1 MEIHKDIQ
9 YNQGIGKY
17 KVLSSN
23 AGVGSIVTTKAG
35 FFIMPKSVSYWGF
48 IKDINKQIEN
58 FGEREP
64 AELAKA
70 AGVDII
76 DDPRFVNFLKET
88 QGVVNLKYLIDVP
101 HLSLSDWNYPKQKDH
116 PLYKRCKEA
125 TGLELPPDHFMIP
138 AIHFPRWF
146 YSRKEKLFKPIEDW
160 SSIWKQT
167 TRDVRLQ
174 YFAPPRDPYSKTSRT
189 FKDNN
194 EIRDVYELLVQ
205 IPILLICKNGHISDI
220 PWYELFCAG
229 IDGKKDAM
237 KDPKGF
243 ELFDYP
249 CHDCEKGG
257 RHELQWIENRNNS
270 ESWGTLKCKKCGKT
284 YGLEGI
290 MNIHPFCKGETP
302 WNGLGSKS
310 DDPCKDVSGG
320 KGVMQMALVTS
331 NSVYYAD
338 SFSSLY
344 IPPRYLDDSILPR
357 HMQKTLD
364 MLNNTWYPRA
374 LSRNSDLTKHAFIA
388 TLDLIDKAAD
398 SEIDLTE
405 QEAETI
411 KTRFLKVKE
420 KPQDPHE
427 DYRYNEYKVFAH
439 NSSSLPDVVGL
450 EFHDIEMPIELAP
463 YFKKI
468 QQVDTLAM
476 TLTQLGFSRV
486 AMPIPL
492 RIDGAVVRN
501 EGQKIYNEPVEKVL
515 SLPSNQNFGEGLFFE
530 FDTTAVKRWCKA
542 HEALFSTRYDQPEGE
557 IGKAIKGEMN
567 QYGAPEFYLLHT
579 FSHIIMKELEFS
591 CGYPTAS
598 LQERLYYSDRMC
610 GVLIYTADGSEGSMG
625 GLVWQGQPRLIS
637 KIIKSALNNARDCSS
652 DPLCW
657 ENEDQLNLAACFSCC
672 LVSETSCEKRNLGLD
687 RRALVDED
695 FGFFRYLDCGAS

>member
-48 IKDINKQIEN
+48 VKAVNKQIEN
-58 FGEREP
+58 FGDRD
-64 AELAKA
+64 AETISRA

-76 DDPRFVNFLKET
+76 NDPRFVEFLKET
-88 QGVVNLKYLIDVP
+88 QEIPKLKYLIDVP
-101 HLSLSDWNYPKQKDH
+101 HLSLDNWNYPREKKH
-116 PLYKRCKEA
+116 PLYKRYKEN
-125 TGLELPPDHFMIP
+125 TGHELKSDHFYIP
-138 AIHFPRWF
+138 SIHFPRWF
-146 YSRKEKLFKPIEDW
+146 YSRKEKLFKPIEEW
-160 SSIWKQT
+160 ATIWKQKT
-167 TRDVRLQ
+167 GDTRLV
-174 YFAPPRDPYSKTSRT
+174 YFAPPRDPYSNTHRT

-194 EIRDVYELLVQ
+194 QLKDIYDTLVQ

-229 IDGKKDAM
+229 IDGKKEAM
-237 KDPKGF
+237 KNPAGF

-249 CHDCEKGG
+249 CQECERGG

-290 MNIHPFCKGETP
+290 MNIHPFCKGDTP
-302 WNGLGSKS
+302 WNGIGSKS
-310 DDPCKDVSGG
+310 EEPCKDVNEAR
-320 KGVMQMALVTS
+320 GVMQMALVTS

-344 IPPRYLDDSILPR
+344 IPPQYLSDAILEPNL
-357 HMQKTLD
+357 QKVLD
-364 MLNNTWYPRA
+364 LLNTRWYPKA
-374 LSRNSDLTKHAFIA
+374 AERNAGLTKQAYMDQI
-388 TLDLIDKAAD
+388 DLIDKAED
-398 SEIDLTE
+398 SDIELTGE
-405 QEAETI
+405 QAETI
-411 KTRFLKVKE
+411 KNRFLEVKE
-420 KPQDPHE
+420 VPKDAHE
-427 DYRYNEYKVFAH
+427 QYRFEEYKVF
-439 NSSSLPDVVGL
+439 SSYSESIPQVSNL
-450 EFHDIEMPIELAP
+450 EFKDIALPEDLKPF
-463 YFKKI
+463 FKKI

-486 AMPIPL
+486 SMPVPL
-492 RIDGAVVRN
+492 RIDGVVVRN
-501 EGQKIYNEPVEKVL
+501 EGQRIYNDPVEKVY
-515 SLPSNQNFGEGLFFE
+515 SLPANQSLGEGLFFE
-530 FDTTAVKRWCKA
+530 FNIDAVDRWA
-542 HEALFSTRYDQPEGE
+542 TLHNDLFSTRYDQPEGE
-557 IGKAIKGEMN
+557 IGKAIKGEMV
-567 QYGAPEFYLLHT
+567 QYGAPRFYLLHT

-610 GVLIYTADGSEGSMG
+610 GVLIYTADGAEGSMG
-625 GLVWQGQPRLIS
+625 GLVWQGQPRLIER
-637 KIIKSALNNARDCSS
+637 IIKNAIKNAKECSS

-695 FGFFRYLDCGAS
+695 FGFFKDLHASE

>member
-48 IKDINKQIEN
+48 VRDVNKQIEN
-58 FGEREP
+58 FGNRDPETISRS
-64 AELAKA
+64 

-76 DDPRFVNFLKET
+76 NDPRFVEFLKDT
-88 QGVVNLKYLIDVP
+88 QGIPNLKYLIDVP
-101 HLSLSDWNYPKQKDH
+101 HLSLDNWNYPKEKKH
-116 PLYKRCKEA
+116 PLYIRCMEN
-125 TGLELPPDHFMIP
+125 TGHELKSDHFFIP

-146 YSRKEKLFKPIEDW
+146 YSRKKYYFKPLEEW
-160 SSIWKQT
+160 VSLWKQKT
-167 TRDVRLQ
+167 NDTRLQ
-174 YFAPPRDPYSKTSRT
+174 YFAPPRDPYDKTRRT

-194 EIRDVYELLVQ
+194 QEMDVYGTLVQ

-229 IDGKKDAM
+229 IDGKRDEMRK
-237 KDPKGF
+237 PTGF

-249 CHDCEKGG
+249 CQECECGG

-270 ESWGTLKCKKCGKT
+270 ESWGTLKCGKCNKS
-284 YGLEGI
+284 YSLEGI
-290 MNIHPFCKGETP
+290 MNIHPFCKGDTP
-302 WNGLGSKS
+302 WNGYGTKS
-310 DDPCKDVSGG
+310 NEPCKDVTGARS
-320 KGVMQMALVTS
+320 VMQMALVTS

-344 IPPRYLDDSILPR
+344 IPPKYLPNIVLTPQL
-357 HMQKTLD
+357 QKVLD
-364 MLNNTWYPRA
+364 LLNNRWYPKA
-374 LSRNSDLTKHAFIA
+374 IEHQPGLTKKSYIEQI
-388 TLDLIDKAAD
+388 DIVDKAED
-398 SEIDLTE
+398 SDIELTQEQAEI
-405 QEAETI
+405 I
-411 KTRFLKVKE
+411 KNQFLAVKE
-420 KPQDPHE
+420 IPKDTHE
-427 DYRYNEYKVFAH
+427 QYRFEEYKVFSGYFESIH
-439 NSSSLPDVVGL
+439 EIPNL
-450 EFHDIEMPIELAP
+450 EFKDIVLPEELKP

-486 AMPIPL
+486 SMPVPL
-492 RIDGAVVRN
+492 RIGGEVVRS
-501 EGQKIYNEPVEKVL
+501 EGQRIYNEPVEKVY
-515 SLPSNQNFGEGLFFE
+515 SLPANQSFGEGLFFE
-530 FDTTAVKRWCKA
+530 FNKEAVDQWLSR
-542 HEALFSTRYDQPEGE
+542 HSDLFKTRYNQPEGE
-557 IGKAIKGEMN
+557 IGKALKGEMD
-567 QYGAPEFYLLHT
+567 QYGAPKFYLLHT

-610 GVLIYTADGSEGSMG
+610 GVLIFTADGAEGSMG
-625 GLVWQGQPRLIS
+625 GLVWQGQPRLID
-637 KIIKSALNNARDCSS
+637 KTIKSAINNAKECSS

-687 RRALVDED
+687 RRALVDEE
-695 FGFFRYLDCGAS
+695 FGYFKDLV

>member
-48 IKDINKQIEN
+48 VKAVNKQIEN
-58 FGEREP
+58 FGERD
-64 AELAKA
+64 AETISRA

-76 DDPRFVNFLKET
+76 NDPRFVEFLKET
-88 QGVVNLKYLIDVP
+88 QGIPKLKYLIDVP
-101 HLSLSDWNYPKQKDH
+101 HLSLDNWNYPREKKH
-116 PLYKRCKEA
+116 PLYKRCKEN
-125 TGLELPPDHFMIP
+125 TGLELKSEHFFIP
-138 AIHFPRWF
+138 SIHFPRWF
-146 YSRKEKLFKPIEDW
+146 YSRKEKLFKPIEEW
-160 SSIWKQT
+160 ENIWKQKT
-167 TRDVRLQ
+167 GDTRLV
-174 YFAPPRDPYSKTSRT
+174 YFAPPRDPYSNTHRT

-194 EIRDVYELLVQ
+194 QLKDIYDTLVQ

-229 IDGKKDAM
+229 IDGKKEAM
-237 KDPKGF
+237 KKPTGF

-249 CHDCEKGG
+249 CQECERGG

-270 ESWGTLKCKKCGKT
+270 ESWGTIKCKKCGKT

-290 MNIHPFCKGETP
+290 MNIHPFCKGDTP
-302 WNGLGSKS
+302 WNGIGSKS
-310 DDPCKDVSGG
+310 EEPCKDVNDAR
-320 KGVMQMALVTS
+320 GVMQMALVTS

-344 IPPRYLDDSILPR
+344 IPPQYLADAILEPNL
-357 HMQKTLD
+357 QKVLD
-364 MLNNTWYPRA
+364 LLNTRWYPKA
-374 LSRNSDLTKHAFIA
+374 VERNAGLTKQAYIDQ
-388 TLDLIDKAAD
+388 LDLIDKAED
-398 SEIDLTE
+398 SDIELTDA
-405 QEAETI
+405 QAETI
-411 KTRFLKVKE
+411 KNRFLAVKE
-420 KPQDPHE
+420 APKDAHE
-427 DYRYNEYKVFAH
+427 QYRFEEYKVF
-439 NSSSLPDVVGL
+439 SSYSESIPQVPNL
-450 EFHDIEMPIELAP
+450 EFKDIALPEDLKPF
-463 YFKKI
+463 FKKI

-486 AMPIPL
+486 SMPVPL
-492 RIDGAVVRN
+492 RIDGVVVRN
-501 EGQKIYNEPVEKVL
+501 EGQRIYNEPVEKVF
-515 SLPSNQNFGEGLFFE
+515 SLPANQSLGEGLFFE
-530 FDTTAVKRWCKA
+530 FNIDAVDNWA
-542 HEALFSTRYDQPEGE
+542 VQHNDLFTTRYDQPEGE
-557 IGKAIKGEMN
+557 IGKALKGEMT
-567 QYGAPEFYLLHT
+567 QYGAPRFYLLHT

-610 GVLIYTADGSEGSMG
+610 GVLIYTADGAEGSMG
-625 GLVWQGQPRLIS
+625 GLVWQGQPRLIER
-637 KIIKSALNNARDCSS
+637 IIKNAINNAKECSS

-687 RRALVDED
+687 RRALVDEQ
-695 FGFFRYLDCGAS
+695 FGFFRGL

>member
-48 IKDINKQIEN
+48 VKAVNKQIEN
-58 FGEREP
+58 FGERD
-64 AELAKA
+64 AETISKA

-76 DDPRFVNFLKET
+76 NDPRFVEFLKET
-88 QGVVNLKYLIDVP
+88 QGIPKLKYLIDVP
-101 HLSLSDWNYPKQKDH
+101 HLSLDNWNYPREKKH
-116 PLYKRCKEA
+116 PLYKRYKEN
-125 TGLELPPDHFMIP
+125 TSQELKSDHFFIP
-138 AIHFPRWF
+138 SIHFPRWF
-146 YSRKEKLFKPIEDW
+146 YSRKEKLFKPIEEW
-160 SSIWKQT
+160 SAIWKQKT
-167 TRDVRLQ
+167 GDTRLV
-174 YFAPPRDPYSKTSRT
+174 YFAPPRDPYSNTHRT

-194 EIRDVYELLVQ
+194 QLKEIYDTLVQ

-229 IDGKKDAM
+229 IDGKKEAM
-237 KDPKGF
+237 KNPAGF

-249 CHDCEKGG
+249 CQDCERGG

-290 MNIHPFCKGETP
+290 MNIHPFCKGDTP
-302 WNGLGSKS
+302 WNGIGSKS
-310 DDPCKDVSGG
+310 EEPCKDVNDS

-344 IPPRYLDDSILPR
+344 IPPQYLTDAILDPILQR
-357 HMQKTLD
+357 VLD
-364 MLNNTWYPRA
+364 LLNNRWYPKA
-374 LSRNSDLTKHAFIA
+374 LERNAGLSKQDYIEQI
-388 TLDLIDKAAD
+388 DLIDKAED
-398 SEIDLTE
+398 SDIEISNE
-405 QEAETI
+405 QASII
-411 KTRFLKVKE
+411 KNRFLAVKE
-420 KPQDPHE
+420 APKDSHE
-427 DYRYNEYKVFAH
+427 QYRFDEYKVFST
-439 NSSSLPDVVGL
+439 NTESIPVVPNLEFKDIELPDDL
-450 EFHDIEMPIELAP
+450 KPF
-463 YFKKI
+463 FKKI

-486 AMPIPL
+486 SMPVPL
-492 RIDGAVVRN
+492 RIDGVVVRN
-501 EGQKIYNEPVEKVL
+501 EGQRIYNEPVDKVY
-515 SLPSNQNFGEGLFFE
+515 SLPANQSLGEGLFFE
-530 FDTTAVKRWCKA
+530 FNVEAVNRWAAA
-542 HEALFSTRYDQPEGE
+542 HEEIFATRYDQPEGE
-557 IGKAIKGEMN
+557 IGKAVKGEMA
-567 QYGAPEFYLLHT
+567 QYGAPRFYLLHT
-579 FSHIIMKELEFS
+579 FSHLIMKELEFT

-610 GVLIYTADGSEGSMG
+610 GVLIYTADGAEGSMG
-625 GLVWQGQPRLIS
+625 GLVWQGQPRLIE
-637 KIIKSALNNARDCSS
+637 KIIKNAINNAKECSS

-687 RRALVDED
+687 RRALVDES
-695 FGFFRYLDCGAS
+695 FGFFKDLDSTH

>member
-48 IKDINKQIEN
+48 VKAVNQQVES
-58 FGEREP
+58 FGERDPESVS
-64 AELAKA
+64 KS

-76 DDPRFVNFLKET
+76 DDPRFVEFLKET
-88 QGVVNLKYLIDVP
+88 QDIPKLKYLIDVP
-101 HLSLSDWNYPKQKDH
+101 HLSLDSWNYPKEKKH
-116 PLYKRCKEA
+116 PLFKRCKEN
-125 TGLELPPDHFMIP
+125 TGHELKSDHFIIP
-138 AIHFPRWF
+138 SIHFPRWF
-146 YSRKEKLFKPIEDW
+146 YSRKEKLFKPIEEW
-160 SSIWKQT
+160 ESIWKQKT
-167 TRDVRLQ
+167 GDTRLV
-174 YFAPPRDPYSKTSRT
+174 YFAPPRDPYNNTHRT

-194 EIRDVYELLVQ
+194 ELKDIYDTLVQ

-229 IDGKKDAM
+229 IDGKKEAM
-237 KDPKGF
+237 KNPLGF

-249 CHDCEKGG
+249 CQECERGG

-290 MNIHPFCKGETP
+290 MNIHPFCKGDTP
-302 WNGLGSKS
+302 WNGIGSKS
-310 DDPCKDVSGG
+310 ETPCKDLNGAR
-320 KGVMQMALVTS
+320 GVMQMALVTS

-344 IPPRYLDDSILPR
+344 IPPQYLSDLILEPKLQR
-357 HMQKTLD
+357 VLD
-364 MLNNTWYPRA
+364 LLNNRWYPKA
-374 LSRNSDLTKHAFIA
+374 LERHPDLSKQEYINNI
-388 TLDLIDKAAD
+388 DLVDKAED
-398 SEIDLTE
+398 SDIDLTDE
-405 QEAETI
+405 QATI
-411 KTRFLKVKE
+411 VINRFLEVKE
-420 KPQDPHE
+420 IPKDTHE
-427 DYRYNEYKVFAH
+427 QYRYEEYKVFTERSESIPQIS
-439 NSSSLPDVVGL
+439 NLEFKDIELPDDL
-450 EFHDIEMPIELAP
+450 KP

-468 QQVDTLAM
+468 QQVDTLSM

-486 AMPIPL
+486 AIPAPL
-492 RIDGAVVRN
+492 RIDGTVYRN
-501 EGQKIYNEPVEKVL
+501 TGQKIYNEPVEKVHA
-515 SLPSNQNFGEGLFFE
+515 LPANQSVGEGLFFE
-530 FDTTAVKRWCKA
+530 FDLAAVDNWTSE
-542 HEALFSTRYDQPEGE
+542 HEDLFKVRYDQPEGE
-557 IGKAIKGEMN
+557 IGKSLKEEMM
-567 QYGAPEFYLLHT
+567 QYGAPRFYLLHT
-579 FSHIIMKELEFS
+579 FSHLIMKALEFS

-625 GLVWQGQPRLIS
+625 GLVWQGQPELIMR
-637 KIIKSALNNARDCSS
+637 IIKSALNNAKECSS

-687 RRALVDED
+687 RRALVDEN
-695 FGFFRYLDCGAS
+695 FGFFRDL

>member
-48 IKDINKQIEN
+48 VKAVNKQIEN
-58 FGEREP
+58 FGERD
-64 AELAKA
+64 AETISRA

-76 DDPRFVNFLKET
+76 NDPRFVEFLKET
-88 QGVVNLKYLIDVP
+88 QGIPKLKYLIDVP
-101 HLSLSDWNYPKQKDH
+101 HLSLDNWNYPREKKH
-116 PLYKRCKEA
+116 PLYKRCKEN
-125 TGLELPPDHFMIP
+125 TGLELKSDHFYIP

-146 YSRKEKLFKPIEDW
+146 YSRKEKLFKPIEEW
-160 SSIWKQT
+160 ATIWKQKT
-167 TRDVRLQ
+167 ADTKLV
-174 YFAPPRDPYSKTSRT
+174 YFAPPRDPYSNTHRT

-194 EIRDVYELLVQ
+194 QLKDIYDTLVQ

-229 IDGKKDAM
+229 IDGKKEDM
-237 KDPKGF
+237 KKPSGF

-249 CHDCEKGG
+249 CQECEKGG
-257 RHELQWIENRNNS
+257 RHEIQWIENRNNS

-290 MNIHPFCKGETP
+290 MNIHPFCKGDTP

-310 DDPCKDVSGG
+310 EEPCKDVNESRS
-320 KGVMQMALVTS
+320 VMQMALVTS

-344 IPPRYLDDSILPR
+344 IPPQYLSDAFLDPIL
-357 HMQKTLD
+357 QKVLY
-364 MLNNTWYPRA
+364 LLENRWYKKASERDA
-374 LSRNSDLTKHAFIA
+374 GLSKQTYIDQI
-388 TLDLIDKAAD
+388 DLISKAED
-398 SEIDLTE
+398 SDIEISAE
-405 QEAETI
+405 QAEII
-411 KTRFLKVKE
+411 KKRFLAIKE
-420 KPQDPHE
+420 VPKDAHE
-427 DYRYNEYKVFAH
+427 QYRYEEYKVFSTH
-439 NSSSLPDVVGL
+439 KESISDVPNLKFKDIELPDDL
-450 EFHDIEMPIELAP
+450 KPF
-463 YFKKI
+463 FKKI

-476 TLTQLGFSRV
+476 TLTQLGFNRV
-486 AMPIPL
+486 SMPVPL
-492 RIDGAVVRN
+492 RIDGVVVRS
-501 EGQKIYNEPVEKVL
+501 EGQRIYNEPVEKIY
-515 SLPSNQNFGEGLFFE
+515 SLPANQSFGEGLFFE
-530 FDTTAVKRWCKA
+530 FNIEAVARWVSV
-542 HEALFSTRYDQPEGE
+542 HEGLFSSRYDQQEGE
-557 IGKAIKGEMN
+557 IGKALKGEMK
-567 QYGAPEFYLLHT
+567 QYGAPMFYLLHT

-610 GVLIYTADGSEGSMG
+610 GVLIYTADGAEGSMG
-625 GLVWQGQPRLIS
+625 GLVWQGQPRLIER
-637 KIIKSALNNARDCSS
+637 IIKNALNNARECSS

-687 RRALVDED
+687 RRSLVDED
-695 FGFFRYLDCGAS
+695 FGFFKDI